1 MKLSAAGIRIG
12 YRGVPILRDFHL
24 QVNTGEFVSIVG
36 PSGCGKSTLLNLIA
50 GLLPREGGRVLVDG
64 VESNGLSDRFA
75 LMPQDDLLL
84 PWMTVMENV
93 CLYGKVRGGFKDL
106 RARALHSLSVF
117 GLDGYENRYPHE
129 LSGGMRQRA
138 AFLRTAL
145 CPAEILLLD
154 EPFASLDVITR
165 EELQDW
171 LLQMRQELNRTV
183 VLVTHDIDEAIYLSD
198 RVLVLDGRPAEIH
211 LERMIQAPLRD
222 RAWLFDQGE
231 LRQSLY
237 ATLKEGRHAF

>member
-1 MKLSAAGIRIG
+1 MKLSAEGISIG
-12 YRGVPILRDFHL
+12 YHGVPILRDFHL
-24 QVNTGEFVSIVG
+24 QVEEGEFVSIVG

-50 GLLPREGGRVLVDG
+50 GLLPQEGGQVLVDG
-64 VESNGLSDRFA
+64 AKSSGLSDRFA

-84 PWMTVMENV
+84 PWMTVLENV
-93 CLYGKVRGGFKDL
+93 CLYGKVRGGLKSL
-106 RARALHSLSVF
+106 RTRALQSLPTF
-117 GLDGYENRYPHE
+117 GLDGYEHRYPHE

-165 EELQDW
+165 EDLQDW
-171 LLQMRQELNRTV
+171 LLQMRRQLNRTV

-198 RVLVLDGRPAEIH
+198 RVLVLGGRPAGIC
-211 LERMIQAPLRD
+211 LERVIETPLRN
-222 RAWLFDQGE
+222 RAWLFGQGE

-237 ATLKEGRHAF
+237 AALKEGRDVV